1 MFVEQLLLIT
11 IYTVLRGRRKNMK
24 TSKFE
29 GTSRGKKMD
38 TNNYSG
44 HTVTNFTSIHWVPLV
59 YLVLCR
65 ELGMWR

>member
-1 MFVEQLLLIT
+1 
-11 IYTVLRGRRKNMK
+11 MK

-29 GTSRGKKMD
+29 GTSRGEKMG

-44 HTVTNFTSIHWVPLV
+44 HTVTNFTSIHWEPLV

-65 ELGMWR
+65 ELGLWR